1 MCQETQWRK
10 RTTSRLWHTTLF
22 PRLNSCIVASSSCHS
37 RKHGLISLKS
47 FAKHV
52 CHYDVPCKTIK
63 HEQRKKTWNQQ
74 KQYQWE
80 RNQIYIYIYICINMC
95 IYIYIYKVMCHLASK
110 SFAYYTCMTP
120 MSSVYHLQ
128 SSRTGVG
135 MLSRGSPL
143 AFSKRCC
150 NACGLSA
157 LYPLIESSP
166 KDNLTESGSW

>member
-80 RNQIYIYIYICINMC
+80 RNQIYIYIYIYLHKYV
-95 IYIYIYKVMCHLASK
+95 YIYIYTKSCVIWLANHLHTIHVWLLCHQSIIFSPQEQALGCWVAAALWHSPNAAAMPVDLAP
-110 SFAYYTCMTP
+110 CI
-120 MSSVYHLQ
+120 L
-128 SSRTGVG
+128 
-135 MLSRGSPL
+135 
-143 AFSKRCC
+143 
-150 NACGLSA
+150 
-157 LYPLIESSP
+157 
-166 KDNLTESGSW
+166 W